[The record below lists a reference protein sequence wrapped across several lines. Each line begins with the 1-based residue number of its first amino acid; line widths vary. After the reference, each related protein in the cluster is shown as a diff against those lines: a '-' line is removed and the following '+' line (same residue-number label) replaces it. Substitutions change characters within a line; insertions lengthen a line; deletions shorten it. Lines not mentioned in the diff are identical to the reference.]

1 MMVRM
6 IRTIRMKRNEGKLT
20 MERFV
25 HILRSMSTKPTER
38 LTLLLTPDE
47 LRIVE
52 EFRFSNRF
60 QHRNDAIRELIKRG
74 VPELMESQQAAG

>member
-1 MMVRM
+1 MMRM
-6 IRTIRMKRNEGKLT
+6 IRMIRMERNEGKLT
-20 MERFV
+20 MRRFV
-25 HILRSMSTKPTER
+25 HILGSMGAKPTER

-74 VPELMESQQAAG
+74 VPELTEPQQAAG